1 MTCRTRTFALVAA
14 ALAFASPVRAD
25 IKIVVPY
32 APGGSADLMARLL
45 GPGLQQRL
53 GEHIIIENRGGAG
66 GALGNEIVARAAPD
80 GKTILVANLGSHVIA
95 PLTRPPVGYEQ
106 AKAFEPI
113 VLMGAMPAM
122 MAIRPE
128 IPANTFAELVAW
140 AKAGNKLTF
149 GSAGSATTMH
159 ISGELFN
166 AGTGAKATH
175 VPYRGV
181 APAMNDLL
189 GGHLDMI
196 IADIQAPL
204 PHVRSGKMRALALFA
219 AERSPLAPEV
229 PSTKELGYPDMRMEN
244 WYGVLAPAGTPPD
257 LLAKYEQ
264 AALEI
269 VTTSPV
275 KEKLAEA
282 NVLGV
287 KDRAGFKAQLDRD
300 FVYWATQIKTL
311 GITAE

>member
-1 MTCRTRTFALVAA
+1 KGWIFALATT
-14 ALAFASPVRAD
+14 ALALAGPAQAD

-53 GEHIIIENRGGAG
+53 GENIIIENRGGAG
-66 GALGNEIVARAAPD
+66 GALGNEIVARAVPD
-80 GKTILVANLGSHVIA
+80 GKTILIANLGSHVIA
-95 PLTRPPVGYEQ
+95 PLTRPPAGYAHGQ
-106 AKAFEPI
+106 AFEPI
-113 VLMGAMPAM
+113 VLIGAMPAL
-122 MAIRPE
+122 MAIRPD

-140 AKAGNKLTF
+140 AKSGNKLTF

-159 ISGELFN
+159 ISGELFG
-166 AGTGAKATH
+166 AGTGVKATH

-189 GGHLDMI
+189 GGHLDMV
-196 IADIQAPL
+196 IADIQAAL
-204 PHVRSGKMRALALFA
+204 PHVKSGRKGALGPVAS
-219 AERSPLAPEV
+219 ERSPLAPDV
-229 PSTKELGYPDMRMEN
+229 PSTRELGYPDMRMEN
-244 WYGVLAPAGTPPD
+244 WYGVLAPAGTPSD

-287 KDRAGFKAQLDRD
+287 KDRAGFKAQLERD
-300 FVYWATQIKTL
+300 
-311 GITAE
+311 

>member
-1 MTCRTRTFALVAA
+1 MTIQKTLLAAAVALVVAGPA
-14 ALAFASPVRAD
+14 KAD

-45 GPGLQQRL
+45 GPGLQQKL

-66 GALGNEIVARAAPD
+66 GALGNEIVARAPAD

-95 PLTRPPVGYEQ
+95 PLTRPPVGYDQ

-113 VLMGAMPAM
+113 VMMGAMPAM

-140 AKAGNKLTF
+140 VKAGNKLTF

-166 AGTGAKATH
+166 AGTGLKATH

-189 GGHLDMI
+189 GGHLDMV

-204 PHVRSGKMRALALFA
+204 PHVKSGKMRALALFA
-219 AERSPLAPEV
+219 ADRSPLAPDV

-244 WYGVLAPAGTPPD
+244 WYAVLAPAGTPPD
-257 LLAKYEQ
+257 VLAKYEQ

-300 FVYWATQIKTL
+300 FVYWAAQIRTL